1 MAITPGQLRNDL
13 SRISLPNHSD
23 PSQNEETLR
32 MLHENRRLAKA
43 MGRGMGRSGSTQKYT
58 SGGDTVAAI
67 PRFFDPFEPWD
78 LSGLPWN
85 MADEGHRHK
94 LHKWMRLFYATHY
107 LVPALVDIYTR
118 FPLAEMR
125 LESKDQ
131 KITEFYEDVFLG
143 TLKYDEFL
151 THVGREYWTVG
162 EAFPIGYWNEILGVW
177 ESERLI
183 NPEDTVIENFPFLGQ
198 KQIKVVPP
206 EHLKRLVQNR
216 MPAAEYKQLEIGM
229 PELIPYLKRGEPFP
243 VSDVLLK
250 QVQFAV
256 NPWDD
261 HGTPILLRGLRTL
274 MHEEKL
280 MASQD
285 AIAERLYSPLI
296 LAKLGVMDMGDGMP
310 PWVPGP
316 AELDDFRDELDF
328 ALASDFRLMVYNFG
342 VEIENVF
349 GREQM
354 PDLWNDFDR
363 VERRLMQVFGMNPSL
378 LSAGSNSQPY
388 ASSALQAEFMNQ
400 MLRTF
405 QGYLKDHYKER
416 AAVVAEAQEHWDY
429 EKKGN
434 TRIPLWEEHEVINDD
449 GSISIEKKRKLLIP
463 ELEMATLD
471 MRDEATERQYLQQL
485 RAQGLPIA
493 DRDLMVGT
501 SFKFEDTL
509 DRMQQEM
516 KWKTVAQQRAKLE
529 TFEECINQGIPPP
542 PDLAAEIAA
551 MGNIAAPGGAGG
563 MAGGP
568 GEAPGM
574 DTGPSA
580 GPGGA
585 QILPPAPPD
594 IGMAGGGGGP
604 PVTGPEVGGGNS
616 PSISD
621 ERRGDLVYNTKTEG
635 GEEYGLIELP
645 RAKRVVHVPLIKE

>member
-1 MAITPGQLRNDL
+1 MARRG
-13 SRISLPNHSD
+13 SL
-23 PSQNEETLR
+23 
-32 MLHENRRLAKA
+32 
-43 MGRGMGRSGSTQKYT
+43 QKST
-58 SGGDTVAAI
+58 SGGDAVAAI

-94 LHKWMRLFYATHY
+94 LHKWMRLFSATHY

-125 LESKDQ
+125 LESKDE
-131 KITEFYEDVFLG
+131 KVTEFYEQVFFDNLN
-143 TLKYDEFL
+143 YEDHL
-151 THVGREYWTVG
+151 THLGREYWTVG

-177 ESERLI
+177 EAERFI
-183 NPEDTVIENFPFLGQ
+183 NPEDVVIENFPFLGT
-198 KQIKVVPP
+198 KQLKVLPP
-206 EHLKRLVQNR
+206 EHLKRLVQTR
-216 MPAAEYKQLEIGM
+216 SPAKEFKQLEIGM
-229 PELIPYLKRGEPFP
+229 PELIPYIQRGEPFP
-243 VSDVLLK
+243 ISDVLLK
-250 QVQFAV
+250 HVRFAV

-261 HGTPILLRGLRTL
+261 HGTPILLRALRTL
-274 MHEEKL
+274 IHEEKL

-296 LAKLGVMDMGDGMP
+296 LAKLGILDMGDGFP
-310 PWVPGP
+310 PFIPG
-316 AELDDFRDELDF
+316 EEHLEDFRDELDF
-328 ALASDFRLMVYNFG
+328 ALASDFRVMVYNMG
-342 VEIENVF
+342 IEIENVF

-363 VERRLMQVFGMNPSL
+363 VERRLMQVFGMNPSV

-400 MLRTF
+400 MLRTY
-405 QGYLKDHYKER
+405 QGYIKRHYEDR

-434 TRIPLWEEHEVINDD
+434 TRIPLWEEHEVVHED
-449 GSISIEKKRKLLIP
+449 GSISIEKKRKLLYP
-463 ELEMATLD
+463 KLEMATLD

-493 DRDLMVGT
+493 DRDLMIGVP
-501 SFKFEDTL
+501 FKFEDTL

-551 MGNIAAPGGAGG
+551 MGNIAPPGGEAG

-568 GEAPGM
+568 GMEAGG
-574 DTGPSA
+574 GPVGSGE
-580 GPGGA
+580 GPGGN
-585 QILPPAPPD
+585 IVMPPAPPD

-604 PVTGPEVGGGNS
+604 PVTSPEDASGSGT
-616 PSISD
+616 SISD
-621 ERRGDLVYNTKTEG
+621 ERRGDLVYNTKVED
-635 GEEYGLIELP
+635 GEEYGVYELP
-645 RAKRVVHVPLIKE
+645 RAKNTLKFPLIEE